1 VSAEEQTDEQMDSDD
16 LLDIGE
22 VSARTGLAPS
32 KLRFY
37 EARGLIE
44 HDDRKGLRRQYAPV
58 VIDRLAFIVLSQE
71 AGLTLDEISTLL
83 ASRGREW
90 KRMAR
95 RKHNEISDRIE
106 RLEAVRVRLAH
117 ALDCPSPTFM
127 QCEHPRHTLAHSY
140 AFAPRFS

>member
-1 VSAEEQTDEQMDSDD
+1 MNDD
-16 LLDIGE
+16 GEALDIGLLDIGD

-44 HDDRKGLRRQYAPV
+44 HEDRKGLRRQYSPV

-71 AGLTLDEISTLL
+71 AGFTLEEIGQLF

-90 KRMAR
+90 KRIAR
-95 RKHNEISDRIE
+95 RKHGEVSERIE
-106 RLEAVRVRLAH
+106 RLESVRVRLEH
-117 ALDCPSPTFM
+117 ALECASPSFH
-127 QCEHPRHTLAHSY
+127 QCDHTRHSLSHAFPLRPRWST
-140 AFAPRFS
+140 